1 MDKQTDNLEKNNI
14 ERKDIYEEEISL
26 KEILEKIKEYSIK
39 FLAWLIKAIK
49 LFNKY
54 KFVILSVAI
63 FCLFLSFVLDFY
75 NELKLY
81 QESKQEAITTK
92 FVNIPEYMKI
102 PLPDDVIKRPKQQN
116 IIDKALS
123 LFNKDNEQ
131 KWELMVEKT
140 PVIRSDFF
148 QYITSFRLK
157 SEISFDFYNSLKAF
171 MQKDI
176 YQGYLSNKYYIRSF
190 DILSNEIKKKYSK
203 DYVAEDFPVYSLYIR
218 TNNEILYDERKK
230 TQFKN
235 YILSFIFLNRIEQI
249 IATLQAP
256 LKTSDNAILLTQ
268 DYQQTQYRSELLL
281 FFIQMKSQIES
292 IFDLRNDNL
301 GENFKLISEYLDN
314 FDTRG
319 YDYFIQA
326 KSMLKDF
333 INREYMDLSTLK
345 IDIYFKDIIPDPY
358 SVRYYKKFIMK
369 LHIGKYIWSFIL
381 GIIITMIIISIYLYF
396 KKNWTILKNKIKEL
410 SK

>member
-26 KEILEKIKEYSIK
+26 KEILENIKEYSIK
-39 FLAWLIKAIK
+39 FLAWLIKTIK

-54 KFVILSVAI
+54 KFIILSVAI
-63 FCLFLSFVLDFY
+63 FFLFLSFVLDF
-75 NELKLY
+75 NKLY
-81 QESKQEAITTK
+81 QESKQEPITTK
-92 FVNIPEYMKI
+92 FVEIPEYMKI

-116 IIDKALS
+116 IIDKTLS

-345 IDIYFKDIIPDPY
+345 IDVYFRDIIPDPY
-358 SVRYYKKFIMK
+358 SLRYYMKFTLK

>member
-26 KEILEKIKEYSIK
+26 KEILENIKEYSIK
-39 FLAWLIKAIK
+39 FLAWLIKTIK

-54 KFVILSVAI
+54 KFIILSVAI
-63 FCLFLSFVLDFY
+63 FFLFLSFVLDF
-75 NELKLY
+75 NKLY
-81 QESKQEAITTK
+81 QESKQEPITTK
-92 FVNIPEYMKI
+92 FVEIPEYMKI

-116 IIDKALS
+116 IIDKTLS

-345 IDIYFKDIIPDPY
+345 IDVYFRDIIPDPY
-358 SVRYYKKFIMK
+358 SLRYYMKFTLK

-396 KKNWTILKNKIKEL
+396 KKNSTIIKNKIKEL